1 MADENQGSRGRDGVL
16 SSLNM
21 AIGALNRVK
30 EATSVTPA
38 KAAFTSAGI
47 LITMIRVGFLPVHV
61 GRLPAN
67 VYRTRWTTEWTMSN
81 WD

>member
-1 MADENQGSRGRDGVL
+1 MADETQGSRGGDGVP

-21 AIGALNRVK
+21 AICVLNRVK
-30 EATSVTPA
+30 EATNVTPA

-47 LITMIRVGFLPVHV
+47 LLTMIRVGFLPVHI

-67 VYRTRWTTEWTMSN
+67 VYRTRWTIEWTMSN
-81 WD
+81 WG